1 MQSALDSGGRPH
13 AQVPAACPLPPR
25 GALIFKDTHHGVP
38 FAEATYLLHSG
49 VLSFESI
56 LVGLDDGLYPT
67 HDAVDA
73 RGCGGRGCKTHDSET
88 AADKIGSITGSALF
102 RRVVITL
109 IAINAIIVGLD
120 TYPYIHA
127 AYGQSLWLVD
137 RIILY
142 VFALELVLR
151 FFASNPPAAFF
162 RM

>member
-25 GALIFKDTHHGVP
+25 GALIFEDAHHGVL